1 MIIDI
6 KTITYT
12 QKNQLIDLVKLYFKE
27 IEDETL
33 NKESAIIYINNIGK
47 QLEKYQTLHYLL
59 SENNNKIDGFLL
71 GNTQYTYN
79 NEDCSFILEL
89 YVSKENRLQ
98 GIGRKLVEQFENLS
112 KDTIFLTAS
121 KSAEDFYRSI
131 GYITSNEIDEENGY
145 KVFKKVRN

>member
-27 IEDETL
+27 TEDETL
-33 NKESAIIYINNIGK
+33 NKESVIIYINNLGK
-47 QLEKYQTLHYLL
+47 QLKKYQTLHYLL

-98 GIGRKLVEQFENLS
+98 GIGRKLVEEFENLS

-131 GYITSNEIDEENGY
+131 GYITSNEIDEENGN

>member
-79 NEDCSFILEL
+79 NEECSFILEL

-98 GIGRKLVEQFENLS
+98 GIGRKLVEEFENLS

-131 GYITSNEIDEENGY
+131 GYITSNEIDEENGN

>member
-59 SENNNKIDGFLL
+59 SENNNK
-71 GNTQYTYN
+71 T
-79 NEDCSFILEL
+79 E
-89 YVSKENRLQ
+89 K
-98 GIGRKLVEQFENLS
+98 KLVTF
-112 KDTIFLTAS
+112 
-121 KSAEDFYRSI
+121 
-131 GYITSNEIDEENGY
+131 SNDL
-145 KVFKKVRN
+145 

>member
-59 SENNNKIDGFLL
+59 SENNKKIDGFLL

-98 GIGRKLVEQFENLS
+98 GIGRKLVEEFENLS

-131 GYITSNEIDEENGY
+131 GYITSNEIDEENGN

>member
-79 NEDCSFILEL
+79 NEECSFILEL

-98 GIGRKLVEQFENLS
+98 GIGRKLVEEFENLS

-131 GYITSNEIDEENGY
+131 GYITSNSHL
-145 KVFKKVRN
+145 VAR

>member
-71 GNTQYTYN
+71 GNIQYTYN
-79 NEDCSFILEL
+79 NEECSFILEL

-98 GIGRKLVEQFENLS
+98 GIGRKLVEEFENLS

-131 GYITSNEIDEENGY
+131 GYITSNEIDEENGN

>member
-59 SENNNKIDGFLL
+59 SENNNKIDGLLL

-98 GIGRKLVEQFENLS
+98 GIGRKLVEEFENLS

-131 GYITSNEIDEENGY
+131 GYITSNEIDEENGN